1 MGYDWQ
7 SYNTGVTAMK
17 FTSMTFANVSKD
29 IIWNGLRQLI
39 PALLTRTSIFPK
51 RFSVL
56 QISRTPVLTYASS
69 TLSIAWGSVRS
80 HTVPSA
86 SAPSASHS
94 LTVSVTL
101 SWSRST
107 KDTLAPAFAKAIDI
121 PRPIPPPAPVT
132 NTVLPLN
139 FPLKFFGSMNG
150 YTSVL
155 TEFCEGAIF
164 VVSRETQERIVVFV
178 VATPPRPKFVE

>member
-1 MGYDWQ
+1 
-7 SYNTGVTAMK
+7 MK
-17 FTSMTFANVSKD
+17 FTPMTFAKVSKD
-29 IIWNGLRQLI
+29 IIWNGLRRLI
-39 PALLTRTSIFPK
+39 PALFTRTSILPK

-56 QISRTPVLTYASS
+56 LISRARNLTYASI
-69 TLSIAWGSVRS
+69 TLSTAWWSVRS

-86 SAPSASHS
+86 SAPSALHR
-94 LTVSVTL
+94 LTVSMSL

-107 KDTLAPAFAKAIDI
+107 KDTLAPAFAKAIEI

-139 FPLKFFGSMNG
+139 FPLKFFGSMKG

-155 TEFCEGAIF
+155 TEFCEGAILD
-164 VVSRETQERIVVFV
+164 VSWDNHERIELIV
-178 VATPPRPKFVE
+178 VAAPAAAKISGS